1 MATKYSNYRDT
12 IIQHL
17 TIYGPCTTKSIYKLF
32 PDVSTQYIRKILAK
46 MHLDGYIQRT
56 EVDFDK
62 SVINYLK
69 DHKSKTQKR
78 DLRHAT
84 AISDFYHY
92 LKDNGYNVTAF
103 KRGVE
108 VGTGVGVVPD
118 AIVVARK
125 EKETRIFYLEVELS
139 HNSMTKKLENYK
151 RLYNTVRT
159 SGELVMV
166 TNKPVRQ
173 TEIKRI
179 HWLPL
184 DYLEKPFKL
193 PYLD

>member
-1 MATKYSNYRDT
+1 MATKYSEISG
-12 IIQHL
+12 IILHHL
-17 TIYGPCTTKSIYKLF
+17 EIYGACTNKSIYKLF
-32 PDVSTQYIRKILAK
+32 KETDDSYIRKVLIK
-46 MHLDGYIQRT
+46 MEHDKLIKR
-56 EVDFDK
+56 ENVDFNN
-62 SVINYLK
+62 STVNYTYDNKPTRKRSLK
-69 DHKSKTQKR
+69 
-78 DLRHAT
+78 HAI

-92 LKDNGYNVTAF
+92 LSDNGYKVTAF